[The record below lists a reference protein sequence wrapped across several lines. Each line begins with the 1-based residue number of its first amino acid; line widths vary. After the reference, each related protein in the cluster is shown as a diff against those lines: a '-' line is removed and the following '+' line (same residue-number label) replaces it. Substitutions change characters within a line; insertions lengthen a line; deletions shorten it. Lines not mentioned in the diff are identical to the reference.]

1 MVAKVA
7 SAFYGDLLKKRQD
20 AGLEM
25 FPVGTYDVRV
35 VDAEKPQK
43 GGMGF
48 IVQFEVI
55 NGPLAGRKFKN
66 WMTLSDTVIE
76 NWPGLV
82 AIWFKEM
89 AALGLGDAFF
99 EAEPSDEQTIAA
111 LNGRTATAQVGR
123 RTKKNSGEEVA
134 DIRILPPS
142 TPSAPVGAP
151 APDPMAMSTAVA
163 AAAPV
168 ADPNAPGLP
177 PF

>member
-1 MVAKVA
+1 MTKVA
-7 SAFYGDLLKKRQD
+7 NAFYRDLLKKRQD

-25 FPVGTYDVRV
+25 FPVGTYDVKV
-35 VDAEKPQK
+35 ADAEKPQK

-55 NGPLAGRKFKN
+55 SGPLAGRKFKN
-66 WMTLSDTVIE
+66 WMTLSDAVIE

-99 EAEPSDEQTIAA
+99 EAEPSDEQTIAT
-111 LNGRTATAQVGR
+111 LKGRTATAQVGR
-123 RTKKNSGEEVA
+123 RKKKNSDEEVE
-134 DIRILPPS
+134 DIRIIPPA
-142 TPSAPVGAP
+142 TPAAAVSAP
-151 APDPMAMSTAVA
+151 APDPMAMAAAPA
-163 AAAPV
+163 AAAPA

>member
-1 MVAKVA
+1 MVTKVA
-7 SAFYGDLLKKRQD
+7 SAFYGDLLKRRQD

-35 VDAEKPQK
+35 ADAEKPQR
-43 GGMGF
+43 GGHGF

-82 AIWFKEM
+82 AVWFKEM

-99 EAEPSDEQTIAA
+99 ETEPSDEQTIAA
-111 LNGRTATAQVGR
+111 LKGRTATAQVGR
-123 RTKKNSGEEVA
+123 RKNKKSDEDVE
-134 DIRILPPS
+134 DIRILAPA
-142 TPSAPVGAP
+142 TPLAPVGAP
-151 APDPMAMSTAVA
+151 APDPMAMNTVVA
-163 AAAPV
+163 AAAPA